1 VLADVLDSRADSRV
15 VPAPGA
21 QQDGPVALPR
31 LLEDLGRGGGPVPLG
46 RHRERYP
53 APPPPGRR
61 REDLISPV
69 EAAGLRGRGG
79 AEFPTGA
86 KLRAVGRG
94 WRRPV
99 VVVNGTESEPVS
111 LKDPLLLARH
121 PHLVL
126 DGALLAAAAVGA
138 PDVVV
143 AVKSGLVPAVQA
155 AMTERLDET
164 DVRLRLVVPPERFVA
179 GEETALVHLLNG
191 GPAAPTFK
199 RRRPSEVGV
208 EGRPT
213 LVDNAETM
221 AHMAQIQRFGP
232 AWFRRLGTE
241 EQPGTLLLTVTGGVA
256 QPGVY
261 EAAFGE
267 GLAEVLGRAG
277 VLPGMAAVLVG
288 GYFGSW
294 VHPSAVAQA
303 RLTRASLRGVGA
315 AIGCGAIVVLPDGA
329 CGLAESARVLAWMAG
344 QSAGQC
350 GPCVNGL
357 PAIARAASE
366 LCRTGDG
373 AVVHLLDRWAGQ
385 VEGRGACRLPDG
397 SVRFVRSALRV
408 FADHLSV
415 HQAGRCRGDTGF
427 LPIPN
432 QRAGAGPEQSGLAR
446 QSGALRAGEGRLGR
460 HGDSTGRPGAWR

>member
-1 VLADVLDSRADSRV
+1 V
-15 VPAPGA
+15 GA
-21 QQDGPVALPR
+21 QPDGPAALPR
-31 LLEDLGRGGGPVPLG
+31 LLEDLGRGDGLVPLR

-53 APPPPGRR
+53 VPPSPGRR
-61 REDLISPV
+61 REDLIRPV
-69 EAAGLRGRGG
+69 ELAGLRGRGG

-111 LKDPLLLARH
+111 RKDALLLARH

-199 RRRPSEVGV
+199 RRRPSEAGV

-241 EQPGTLLLTVTGGVA
+241 EQPGTLLLTVTGSV
-256 QPGVY
+256 QHPGVY

-267 GLAEVLGRAG
+267 GLPEVLGRAG
-277 VLPGMAAVLVG
+277 VQPGMAAVLVG

-315 AIGCGAIVVLPDGA
+315 AIGCGAIVVLPEGA

-357 PAIARAASE
+357 PAIARATSE

-373 AVVHLLDRWAGQ
+373 AVVHLLERWAGQ

-415 HQAGRCRGDTGF
+415 HQAGRCRGVSGF
-427 LPIPN
+427 LPIPD
-432 QRAGAGPEQSGLAR
+432 QRAAAGPEQFRLAAPAGGL
-446 QSGALRAGEGRLGR
+446 
-460 HGDSTGRPGAWR
+460 GAWR